1 MFLIIL
7 TLTHTVYAEGSD
19 KPDTWQSQI
28 SPLGSSFTTLLNGQL
43 EFILMEGWTL
53 SQKSQYEYILTKEI
67 EGEVNEIGGIE
78 VLSRERS
85 SMPSKTF
92 TNLKDSGGSYIL
104 IEDKLIEK
112 DNHSQYHIKWIK
124 DKEYYVDI
132 YIMSN
137 GATSYHI
144 TLASDLK

>member
-67 EGEVNEIGGIE
+67 EG
-78 VLSRERS
+78 S
-85 SMPSKTF
+85 
-92 TNLKDSGGSYIL
+92 
-104 IEDKLIEK
+104 
-112 DNHSQYHIKWIK
+112 
-124 DKEYYVDI
+124 
-132 YIMSN
+132 
-137 GATSYHI
+137 
-144 TLASDLK
+144 

>member
-1 MFLIIL
+1 
-7 TLTHTVYAEGSD
+7 
-19 KPDTWQSQI
+19 
-28 SPLGSSFTTLLNGQL
+28 
-43 EFILMEGWTL
+43 
-53 SQKSQYEYILTKEI
+53 
-67 EGEVNEIGGIE
+67 
-78 VLSRERS
+78 
-85 SMPSKTF
+85 MPSKTF

-132 YIMSN
+132 YIMNN

-144 TLASDLK
+144 TLASDLKYFETFFQQFEDFIATLNMRNRAAGERYNLYYNNVDKYTVQVPDSWQVDNRNEFAGTSF